1 MSILVVGGS
10 KGIGRATCLRF
21 APGNDVFV
29 NCHSDIAAGEAT
41 VAAVVDAGG
50 RGHLVV
56 GDVGTPDG
64 AAQVLE
70 KVAAHTGA
78 LDQLVHCAVDPLS
91 APLLEVDLDD
101 FARSVHVSGLSLLY
115 VVRAATDL
123 LHAGSSVFFLS
134 SLGSKRVVPG
144 YGAIGSSKALAE
156 SLVRYLAVE
165 LAPRGV
171 RVNTV
176 SSGPLDTDAYR
187 SAFANAAERLAVAA
201 RNNPSHR
208 PLTTDDVAA
217 LISLLASADA
227 GLVQGQEVRVD
238 GGLYL

>member
-29 NCHSDIAAGEAT
+29 NCHSDVAAGEAT
-41 VAAVVDAGG
+41 VEAVRGAGG

-64 AAQVLE
+64 AAQVL
-70 KVAAHTGA
+70 KQVAAHTDT
-78 LDQLVHCAVDPLS
+78 LDQVVHSAVHPLS
-91 APLLEVDLDD
+91 SPLLEVDLDE
-101 FARSVHVSGLSLLY
+101 FTGSVHVSGLSLLY
-115 VVRAATDL
+115 VVRAALDL
-123 LHAGSSVFFLS
+123 LAEGSSVFFLS

-144 YGAIGSSKALAE
+144 YGAIGSAKAMAE

-187 SAFANAAERLAVAA
+187 SAFTDAEERLAVAA
-201 RNNPSHR
+201 RNNPSR
-208 PLTTDDVAA
+208 RSLTTDDVAS
-217 LISLLASADA
+217 LIWLLASSDA
-227 GLVQGQEVRVD
+227 ELVQGQEVRVD

>member
-29 NCHSDIAAGEAT
+29 NCHSDVRAGEAT
-41 VAAVVDAGG
+41 VEAVQDAGG

-56 GDVGTPDG
+56 GDVGTPEG
-64 AAQVLE
+64 AAQVL
-70 KVAAHTGA
+70 KQVAGHTDH
-78 LDQLVHCAVDPLS
+78 LHQVVHCAVDPLS

-101 FARSVHVSGLSLLY
+101 FTSSVQVSGLSLLY
-115 VVRAATDL
+115 VVRAALDL
-123 LHAGSSVFFLS
+123 LRAGSSVFFLS

-144 YGAIGSSKALAE
+144 YGAIGSAKSLAE
-156 SLVRYLAVE
+156 SLVRYLSVE

-187 SAFANAAERLAVAA
+187 AAFSNAAERLAVAA
-201 RNNPSHR
+201 RNNPSRR

-217 LISLLASADA
+217 LIWLLASEDA
-227 GLVQGQEVRVD
+227 ELVQGQEVRVD